1 MPDQAVDEQQFESPV
16 PEITAPIPT
25 PQRPGVEP
33 VAAPMQPPPR
43 VVQMPSR
50 QLFDQ
55 QQRDKQEADYLKSVY
70 QQAQTLDQAVKDVS
84 SARRMLGL
92 LKADREI
99 KSGVPVEKAMYNNL
113 QYFTQPGQTGF
124 APTMKALQP
133 PRPAPMPTRMDL
145 PGGGTAL
152 VDQRGVPHFQPRG
165 AMPVTQETGPQ
176 QARPIMSEKG
186 ELLGY
191 TVQTG
196 PQTFSHKWLADMEGS
211 VKQKIKNNDLEIRET
226 LKDIHQ
232 LQREGVAPNDKAL
245 LEHKAAIKKLQDE
258 NIALA
263 TRGTIS
269 PSKSTESKGTPK
281 VGEVRKGYKF
291 IGGDPSKPESWQ
303 KQ

>member
-1 MPDQAVDEQQFESPV
+1 MPEQAVDEQQFESPV

-33 VAAPMQPPPR
+33 VAAPMQPAPR

-133 PRPAPMPTRMDL
+133 PRPAPMPTQMNV
-145 PGGGTAL
+145 PGMAGPVL
-152 VDQRGVPHFQPRG
+152 VDQRGVPHFAPRTAMNQPEFKASVEEIAPGVRAAKLGPNHYQLLDRPNVKGSLSAVVKTQVQLWRDSIKALRDEKKTG
-165 AMPVTQETGPQ
+165 ADSKLIDPQ
-176 QARPIMSEKG
+176 IAQLE
-186 ELLGY
+186 
-191 TVQTG
+191 
-196 PQTFSHKWLADMEGS
+196 
-211 VKQKIKNNDLEIRET
+211 QKIMGAAQGVET
-226 LKDIHQ
+226 PSRTATTNTGVVLRRKSDGKQFRYKGNAGDVPKDQFDI
-232 LQREGVAPNDKAL
+232 
-245 LEHKAAIKKLQDE
+245 
-258 NIALA
+258 
-263 TRGTIS
+263 
-269 PSKSTESKGTPK
+269 
-281 VGEVRKGYKF
+281 VGESS
-291 IGGDPSKPESWQ
+291 DEE
-303 KQ
+303 